1 MTLKIFCQK
10 WNIFCTTA
18 YNILKTP
25 TGVESTMLIH
35 TIIIS
40 FNFSHVCIDCYSITL
55 EKMVYPTGYWYKGGK
70 SSGIFYKLLLIMK
83 YPVNIQ
89 GNSVRDL
96 FETGENF
103 TRRKFFSGRNDC
115 LYDSLILSIPKCA
128 VQAKAYFKYQRRSWT
143 KTSFFFVYIDYDE
156 RITSNNPLAEGRMSN
171 QRKEKGQFHETVD
184 HLQQSRRLPEPHL

>member
-1 MTLKIFCQK
+1 
-10 WNIFCTTA
+10 
-18 YNILKTP
+18 
-25 TGVESTMLIH
+25 MLIH
-35 TIIIS
+35 NIIIS

-55 EKMVYPTGYWYKGGK
+55 EKMVYPTGYWYKGSK
-70 SSGIFYKLLLIMK
+70 CSGIFSKLLLIMK

-89 GNSVRDL
+89 GNSARDL

-103 TRRKFFSGRNDC
+103 TRRKFSQEETIACMID
-115 LYDSLILSIPKCA
+115 LILFIPKCA

-156 RITSNNPLAEGRMSN
+156 RSTSNNPLAEGRMSN
-171 QRKEKGQFHETVD
+171 QRKEKGQSYETVD